1 VIGLLEVV
9 GIGGAA
15 FALLAWAGVVALA
28 PRDGLGGLHL
38 SARRRL
44 WVGRAWLLGPVWV
57 PVVVLA
63 SASLPGL
70 LGVVSAALDHCVAHA
85 GAHHHHLCWLHP
97 PHASGHLAAWLLPG
111 GVGLLTVLRLGPEAR
126 RMAQGARWAPGVAA
140 LGRIGA
146 LGPDVRVLE
155 AARPLALAVG
165 WRRPVVLVSEGL
177 VSAVDAATL
186 AAVVAHERAHI
197 ARGDTRWAAVER
209 LAARLLP
216 ARVADPLLARVHLAR
231 EQVCDAAAAEVV
243 GSRVVVAR
251 ALTRVAR
258 LGLAPGGVSI
268 AGAALEARV
277 RQLLD
282 PPGTRRPVAPLMVL
296 VGLVLAGI
304 GPLHAAVEYGITA
317 LLH

>member
-1 VIGLLEVV
+1 MIGLLEVA

-44 WVGRAWLLGPVWV
+44 WVGRAWLLAPVWV

-70 LGVVSAALDHCVAHA
+70 LGVVSAGLDHCVAHA
-85 GAHHHHLCWLHP
+85 HAHHHHLCWLHP
-97 PHASGHLAAWLLPG
+97 PHVSGHFVGWLIPA
-111 GVGLLTVLRLGPEAR
+111 VVVVPAVLLLGAEVR
-126 RMAQGARWAPGVAA
+126 RMARGARVAAGVAA
-140 LGRIGA
+140 FGRVGA
-146 LGPDVRVLE
+146 LGGDVRVLDDP
-155 AARPLALAVG
+155 RPLALAVG

-177 VSAVDAATL
+177 VAAVDGATL
-186 AAVVAHERAHI
+186 AVVVAHERAHV
-197 ARGDTRWAAVER
+197 ARGDTRWAGVER

-216 ARVADPLLARVHLAR
+216 AGVAGPLLARVHLAR

-243 GSRVVVAR
+243 GSRVEVAR

-282 PPGTRRPVAPLMVL
+282 PPGARRPVAPVLAL